1 MNNPYVSNALGA
13 NGLRER
19 ILTNS
24 ILGAAGSDS
33 WYLNDL
39 TGKPLWATD
48 NRTTDK
54 LSSKEERSR
63 F

>member
-24 ILGAAGSDS
+24 ILGVAGSSS

-48 NRTTDK
+48 K